1 MEEERKDNAAQKA
14 CREGAAEKA
23 VPQRQR
29 IASFAAIVEEERK
42 DNAAQKAYSKGA
54 AKKAIPQRQ
63 QIAGNAAGVVR

>member
-1 MEEERKDNAAQKA
+1 MEEKRKDNAAQKA

-29 IASFAAIVEEERK
+29 IAENAAVVEKGRRH
-42 DNAAQKAYSKGA
+42 NAAQMACSKGA

-63 QIAGNAAGVVR
+63 RIAGNAAIAE